1 MDFERGFEELKI
13 QAKDL
18 VEKIQHLIHEANVR
32 RIIIRDEKGNTFLEV
47 PVSVAA
53 VGAVATPLLA
63 ALGALAALVSRFTIV
78 IERAV
83 EPEPPASDDT
93 KSA

>member
-1 MDFERGFEELKI
+1 MDFERGFEELKV

-18 VEKIQHLIHEANVR
+18 VEKIQNLIHEANVR
-32 RIIIRDEKGNTFLEV
+32 RIIIKDEKGNTFLEV
-47 PVSVAA
+47 PVSIAA

-63 ALGALAALVSRFTIV
+63 ALGALAALVARFTIV
-78 IERAV
+78 IERAA
-83 EPEPPASDDT
+83 EPEPPAGNDA

>member
-83 EPEPPASDDT
+83 EPEPPASDDA